1 MPKTMTGMDTFAVRM
16 AQGVIR
22 WRWLVILGTILITA
36 LMASGAQYLK
46 FSNNYRDFFSESN
59 PELQAFEEF
68 QDTYTK
74 NDNFFFAIVPE
85 SGDVFNNTT
94 LALVEELTLA
104 AWQIP
109 YNSRVD
115 SVTNFQHTRA
125 FEDDLIVAP
134 LFEGSATLSAEEIAD
149 RRAIALAEPLLRN
162 QLVAADA
169 RATGVNVVIQLPQL
183 NQTEVPKAVAFARN
197 LRDEMIAKYPG
208 HEIRLI
214 GVSML
219 NVAFLEAGFADVT
232 KLTPIMYLMLL
243 VLMAVAVRSIVGT
256 ITTALLIAFASLIG
270 MGAAG
275 FAGVG
280 LTPIALAA
288 LTIILTLAIADA
300 VHVLITMRNSMK
312 AGMSKHDA
320 LIESMRVNFLA
331 LMITS
336 LTTAV
341 GFLALNFS
349 DAPPFWHLGN
359 ISAIGIVA
367 AWLMSVTFL
376 PAMLSILPVKVPKK
390 VAEDMDAK
398 FFGALADFVIR
409 HNKKLLVG
417 MGAAALALVAAVPQ
431 LEFND
436 QWSEY
441 FDESIEFR
449 RDVDFATQY
458 FGFYP
463 VEFSVLADGEG
474 GISEPAYLAKLEEF
488 TVWLRTQDNV
498 RHVYSISDIMKRLNK
513 NLHGDAEDA
522 YHLPLER
529 KLSAQYLLMYEFS
542 LPYGLDLT
550 DRINF
555 DKSASRITVTLG
567 NVTTTETRKFLTD
580 ARAWIETNAPDYMQG
595 TVPTSAQV
603 MFTYVAE
610 RNVDSMITGN
620 IIAVLA
626 IGIIMMFALKSFRLG
641 ALSIIPNGLPIVA
654 AFGVWA
660 LLVGAVGFSV
670 AAVASVSLGIVV
682 DDTVHFLAKYVRGI
696 REKGYDAAQAIKYAF
711 QQVGRALVV
720 NTVVLVIGFS
730 YLATSHF
737 KINADMG
744 LLTALAIS
752 LALLFDFFFLPA
764 LLMRVGTGII
774 AGKTHTN
781 DRNEGSNDVNQQAA
795 E

>member
-22 WRWLVILGTILITA
+22 WRWLVILGTIMVTV
-36 LMASGAQYLK
+36 LMANGAQYLT

-68 QDTYTK
+68 QDTYSK
-74 NDNFFFAIVPE
+74 NDNFFFAIVPA

-109 YNSRVD
+109 FNSRVD
-115 SVTNFQHTRA
+115 SPTNFQHTRA

-134 LFEGSATLSAEEIAD
+134 LFEDAANLSVDQIAD
-149 RRAIALAEPLLRN
+149 RRAIALAEPLLRD
-162 QLVAADA
+162 QLVTADG
-169 RATGVNVVIQLPQL
+169 RAIGVNVVIQLPQL
-183 NQTEVPKAVAFARN
+183 DPMEVPNTVAFVRN
-197 LRDEMIAKYPG
+197 LRDEMIAKYPK

-214 GVSML
+214 GVAML
-219 NVAFLEAGFADVT
+219 NVAFQEAGLADVT

-256 ITTALLIAFASLIG
+256 LTTALLIAFASMIG

-275 FAGVG
+275 YAGIG
-280 LTPIALAA
+280 LTPIALSA

-312 AGMSKHDA
+312 TGMSKRDA

-336 LTTAV
+336 LTTAI

-376 PAMLSILPVKVPKK
+376 PAMLSILPVKVPAK
-390 VAEDMDAK
+390 VTEDADAK
-398 FFGALADFVIR
+398 FFGALADFVVK
-409 HNKKLLVG
+409 HNKKLLIG
-417 MGAAALALVAAVPQ
+417 MGAAAVALVAAVPM

-436 QWSEY
+436 QWAEY

-449 RDVDFATQY
+449 RDVDYSTQH

-474 GISEPAYLAKLEEF
+474 GVNEPAYLAKLDEF
-488 TVWLRTQDNV
+488 TVWLRQQDNV
-498 RHVYSISDIMKRLNK
+498 KHVYSVSDIMKRLNK
-513 NLHGDAEDA
+513 NLHADAEDA
-522 YHLPLER
+522 YRLPEER
-529 KLSAQYLLMYEFS
+529 DLSAQYLLLYEIS

-550 DRINF
+550 DRINN

-567 NVTTTETRKFLTD
+567 NVTTTQTREFLE
-580 ARAWIETNAPDYMQG
+580 ASRAWIAANAPDYMQG

-620 IIAVLA
+620 FIAVIA
-626 IGIIMMFALKSFRLG
+626 IGIIMMFALKSMRLG

-654 AFGVWA
+654 AFGAWA
-660 LLVGAVGFSV
+660 LLVGTVGFSV

-764 LLMRVGTGII
+764 LLMRVGTGMI
-774 AGKTHTN
+774 AGTHNT
-781 DRNEGSNDVNQQAA
+781 NEGSSDVNQQAA